1 MRDEMSR
8 EELIEFRDKVIGIMT
23 TYAYDDEERIT
34 YILDLIQK
42 YPETARLYNA
52 CMGFFS

>member
-1 MRDEMSR
+1 MTDEMSR
-8 EELIEFRDKVIGIMT
+8 EELIEFRDEVIGIMT

-42 YPETARLYNA
+42 YPETARIYHA